1 MTLIIV
7 SELHKVKSPKRFAR
21 MPSTETGAK
30 TPANKRAGADPH
42 PYLKESLPV
51 RARST
56 KVMPLG
62 IVFVESVMLSVALV
76 LVSASYGS
84 IG

>member
-7 SELHKVKSPKRFAR
+7 SELHKVKYPKRFAR

-42 PYLKESLPV
+42 PYLKESLN
-51 RARST
+51 RADRA
-56 KVMPLG
+56 
-62 IVFVESVMLSVALV
+62 ALPPKPTQ
-76 LVSASYGS
+76 LEGF
-84 IG
+84 